1 MSQSGTNPFCIF
13 SLEISIP
20 LGVGHWEVHYIS
32 EDVRSMCTGVGVYDY
47 ILYGYGLLGEVE
59 REINRRIPK
68 ETSDSYCILETFI
81 MVTGIT

>member
-32 EDVRSMCTGVGVYDY
+32 EDVRNMCTGVGVYDY

-59 REINRRIPK
+59 WEINLRKRAIRIVYLRH
-68 ETSDSYCILETFI
+68 S
-81 MVTGIT
+81 